1 MIKSEVG
8 FRQCIE
14 VIADMYQSL
23 AELHR
28 RVAPQNFSNYQ
39 LLAEGPIEEIRR
51 AQAEIN
57 EYLQINEQ
65 FAAERQRA

>member
-1 MIKSEVG
+1 MIQTEVG
-8 FRQCIE
+8 FQQSVE
-14 VIADMYQSL
+14 VIADMYHAL